1 VLVRL
6 SIVSIDKLNAARPY
20 VVVGA
25 FVLGA
30 IFTPPDVVSQLML
43 AVPLWVLY
51 ELGIVL
57 ARVIGTGPS
66 RAEADAEA

>member
-1 VLVRL
+1 
-6 SIVSIDKLNAARPY
+6 
-20 VVVGA
+20 
-25 FVLGA
+25 
-30 IFTPPDVVSQLML
+30 ML